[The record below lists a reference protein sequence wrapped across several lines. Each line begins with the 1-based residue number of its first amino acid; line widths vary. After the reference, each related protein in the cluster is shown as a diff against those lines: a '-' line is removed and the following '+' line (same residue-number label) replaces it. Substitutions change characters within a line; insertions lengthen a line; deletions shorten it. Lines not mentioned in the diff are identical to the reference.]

1 MYLFSVKK
9 HGCLK
14 LVKQSMNKT
23 VWIGRLAWL
32 SLQEKAIAI
41 YRAKY
46 PTRIIVTTIQTVI
59 FAVIGVL
66 MFAVGILVA
75 LLLIPFIL
83 LWSLEHFIM
92 YLEREF
98 DELEILKHNPEERKE
113 K

>member
-1 MYLFSVKK
+1 MSKAAW
-9 HGCLK
+9 
-14 LVKQSMNKT
+14 M
-23 VWIGRLAWL
+23 GRLAWL

-46 PTRIIVTTIQTVI
+46 PTKIIVTAIQTVI

-66 MFAVGILVA
+66 MFAVGVLVV

-83 LWSLEHFIM
+83 LWTLEYFII
-92 YLEREF
+92 YLEREY
-98 DELEILKHNPEERKE
+98 DELTILKHNPEERKE